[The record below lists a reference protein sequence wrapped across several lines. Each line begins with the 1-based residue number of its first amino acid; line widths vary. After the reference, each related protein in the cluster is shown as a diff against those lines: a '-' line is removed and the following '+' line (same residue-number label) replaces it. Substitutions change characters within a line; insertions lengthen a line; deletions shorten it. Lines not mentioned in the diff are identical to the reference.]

1 MHAAPALAETSE
13 IELPPDLI
21 AALKHK
27 AGVQQKDFH
36 VENWKPTLFARFVNL
51 FARKAR

>member
-1 MHAAPALAETSE
+1 MHAESLAETTE

-27 AGVQQKDFH
+27 KGLQQKDFH
-36 VENWKPTLFARFVNL
+36 VEGWKPTLFARTVNL